1 MRTFLRWTITAL
13 SAGVIAATAAAD
25 TLLTFKIESVEE
37 TRQPAFIC
45 AGDERDPARFGGLM
59 TDDKGMVAILIPAKS
74 DANDFVHNVIVTAYD
89 RTGSTRETV
98 DLAARHASD
107 TFLRERRRKE
117 NPNALMTLKLDP
129 ERRFDCGKVKPI
141 SSEDVAEQYQTVM
154 MALKD
159 DVMAELE
166 EQGSE
171 ATEEVVLKLINQNV
185 EFIARYEN
193 SGVILPAGH
202 RAAIQEVLEEMAAEQ
217 RRRERSE
224 KLKQFIK
231 DFVAAAR
238 ALADERE
245 AAREQARLDQERKEA
260 EEKAAAEEEEE
271 RKAKLEV
278 CFGALGPGCG
288 IWGGQLGITLCGPS
302 PNQSIA
308 NGKYLLSCT
317 VNSGSWG
324 HDECCADDENGHW
337 CFGPGTPTNR
347 CRTDFDRG
355 VARLISPFS
364 WERHDV
370 DPFRTND
377 TGLVE
382 HDLYCAKPGTPVWDI
397 ETGYCCGKTG
407 REFNGLE
414 AAGFAFANGAW
425 VFAIPRA
432 RICQ

>member
-1 MRTFLRWTITAL
+1 
-13 SAGVIAATAAAD
+13 
-25 TLLTFKIESVEE
+25 
-37 TRQPAFIC
+37 
-45 AGDERDPARFGGLM
+45 
-59 TDDKGMVAILIPAKS
+59 
-74 DANDFVHNVIVTAYD
+74 
-89 RTGSTRETV
+89 
-98 DLAARHASD
+98 
-107 TFLRERRRKE
+107 
-117 NPNALMTLKLDP
+117 
-129 ERRFDCGKVKPI
+129 
-141 SSEDVAEQYQTVM
+141 

-171 ATEEVVLKLINQNV
+171 ATEDVVLKLINQNV

-260 EEKAAAEEEEE
+260 EEKAAAEEEE

-337 CFGPGTPTNR
+337 CVGPGTATNS

-355 VARLISPFS
+355 VARLVSPFS

-370 DPFRTND
+370 DPFRTNG
-377 TGLVE
+377 TGIVE

-407 REFNGLE
+407 RNFNGLE
-414 AAGFAFANGAW
+414 AAGFTFANGAW
-425 VFAIPRA
+425 AFAIPRA